1 MTGADSGAVRVDQW
15 LWAVRVVKTR
25 TLATQMAKSGHVR
38 INKEPVKPA
47 TKVHVGD
54 EVRVRIQGFDK
65 IFVVQKL
72 LKKRVGAPVARTCY
86 EDLSPAR
93 PRLYI
98 PVAKREP
105 GSGRP
110 TKRERRQLDK
120 LRGHDPN
127 WDRR

>member
-1 MTGADSGAVRVDQW
+1 MTEQEASPVRVDQW

-25 TLATQMAKSGHVR
+25 TLATQLAKSGHVR

-65 IFVVQKL
+65 IFVVQRL

-86 EDLSPAR
+86 EDLSPER
-93 PRLYI
+93 PKMYL
-98 PVAKREP
+98 PVARRAP
-105 GSGRP
+105 GTGRP